1 MALDITVY
9 LMCNKFGLQCF
20 CFLKQGPKFCYRID
34 FWSMTTIQIILSF
47 CTLTSS
53 QFCWFKVG
61 NVLSFYNHDNIFRL
75 YTKKDR
81 LLFGY
86 LLFSVN
92 RCRLLCYLSYNIYH
106 WSYQVRIWIL
116 WIYLWA
122 GMAKYFINRR
132 KTPHVSGMIKPF
144 PWSLLLMLSDNH
156 MALFLFQL
164 KRCTGVLLSYL
175 LGEWICIYAKL

>member
-1 MALDITVY
+1 MIQLLWISLLWITRKTDLDMALDIRFY
-9 LMCNKFGLQCF
+9 LMCNKFGFQCF

-61 NVLSFYNHDNIFRL
+61 NVLSFYNHDDIFRL

-86 LLFSVN
+86 LLYSFF
-92 RCRLLCYLSYNIYH
+92 R
-106 WSYQVRIWIL
+106 
-116 WIYLWA
+116 
-122 GMAKYFINRR
+122 M
-132 KTPHVSGMIKPF
+132 T
-144 PWSLLLMLSDNH
+144 SLLSKL
-156 MALFLFQL
+156 Q
-164 KRCTGVLLSYL
+164 YL
-175 LGEWICIYAKL
+175 PLEIPSTHLNFVNIPLGGYG

>member
-1 MALDITVY
+1 MTVECLGFSLLSLFWYNDMIYSKCLKINLDIALDIKVY
-9 LMCNKFGLQCF
+9 LMCNEFGLQCF

-86 LLFSVN
+86 LLYSVIN
-92 RCRLLCYLSYNIYH
+92 RCRLLCHLSYNNYLV
-106 WSYQVRIWIL
+106 SY
-116 WIYLWA
+116 
-122 GMAKYFINRR
+122 
-132 KTPHVSGMIKPF
+132 
-144 PWSLLLMLSDNH
+144 
-156 MALFLFQL
+156 
-164 KRCTGVLLSYL
+164 
-175 LGEWICIYAKL
+175 

>member
-1 MALDITVY
+1 MVFNAFVFWSRVLNFATVLIFDPWRRYKLFYRFAHWHQVNFVDSRLETYFHFIIMMIFSDYIQKRIDYCLDICY
-9 LMCNKFGLQCF
+9 IHFFG
-20 CFLKQGPKFCYRID
+20 
-34 FWSMTTIQIILSF
+34 W
-47 CTLTSS
+47 
-53 QFCWFKVG
+53 
-61 NVLSFYNHDNIFRL
+61 
-75 YTKKDR
+75 
-81 LLFGY
+81 
-86 LLFSVN
+86 
-92 RCRLLCYLSYNIYH
+92 LLCYLSYNIYH
-106 WSYQVRIWIL
+106 WRYQVRIWIL

-132 KTPHVSGMIKPF
+132 KTPHVSVMIKPF